1 MNDLLDVKVV
11 DGKLT
16 ITMGVDALIT
26 LVTLGGAFDTFPDD
40 PIVTDKKAFVQS
52 IVDRLLYEEEDGSTP
67 VHRML
72 EQAALDAVEDGCEG
86 IE

>member
-16 ITMGVDALIT
+16 ITMGVDAFIT

-72 EQAALDAVEDGCEG
+72 DQAAIDAVEDGCEG